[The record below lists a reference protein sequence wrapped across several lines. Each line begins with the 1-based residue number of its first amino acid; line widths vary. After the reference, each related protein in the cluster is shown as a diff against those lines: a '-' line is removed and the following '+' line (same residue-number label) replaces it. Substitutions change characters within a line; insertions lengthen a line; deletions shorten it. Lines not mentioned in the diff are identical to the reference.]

1 MISDNASLRKLNLS
15 NFKLNSLLEI
25 TQLINENVSTEK
37 LLGKYETILRQKL
50 NIEKIFVLVKNVE
63 WHCVLR
69 AGVPEEYGTNPQEIA
84 EMFFTS
90 FTEITGISFKT
101 EYPFDLFDVI
111 IPVFHKETAVAYVLI
126 GDIDEEKQ
134 GLSPIIKHLKFIQTI
149 TNIIVVA
156 IENKRLYQESLEKEV
171 LRKELEVASKMQSML
186 IPSTDS
192 LPKNPYLNVATYYK
206 PHSQVGGDYYDFM
219 ALNDQEYGFCIADV
233 SGKGVSAVILMSNF
247 LVNLRA
253 LFKSKLSLINMVKEL
268 NELVNASAH

>member
-1 MISDNASLRKLNLS
+1 
-15 NFKLNSLLEI
+15 
-25 TQLINENVSTEK
+25 
-37 LLGKYETILRQKL
+37 

-156 IENKRLYQESLEKEV
+156 IENKRLQIESLEKEA
-171 LRKELEVASKMQSML
+171 LRKELEVASQMQAML
-186 IPSTDS
+186 IPSAEN
-192 LPKNPYLNVATYYK
+192 LPKNPYLHIATYYR
-206 PHSQVGGDYYDFM
+206 PHSQVGGDYYAFLW
-219 ALNDQEYGFCIADV
+219 LNESEFGLRVADV
-233 SGKGVSAVILMSNF
+233 SGKGVSAAILMSNF
-247 LVNLRA
+247 QANLRA
-253 LFKSKLSLINMVKEL
+253 LFTSNISLIDLVKEL
-268 NELVNASAH
+268 NDLLNTSAHGEKFITF